1 MRLGIDGL
9 KLPEVKQRGPLGSL
23 NHVKAL
29 GLGGIFFSSI
39 LDMSPTLDLGQL
51 REIRAR
57 ADELGLYLESGL
69 GKINPYCSAEA
80 PELRAIGDGDI
91 IAGLT
96 RMMEAS
102 AAIGCRELWVSPGN
116 FKPAFRGRLAV
127 DRFRTDV
134 TWDEQLLAT
143 EKVLRKLAPA
153 ARAMGIH
160 MNIETHDEITSFEI
174 LRLIEAVGQ
183 DCVGVVLDTAN
194 MLQRGESPVLAT
206 QRLAP
211 FVRQTH
217 IKDAYV
223 ARAAG
228 GFDFQPRS
236 CGEGIVDFA
245 AILPILAAV
254 NPTLNL
260 SLEIAQ
266 STVDNPRRAYP
277 RQCIQLDDPLWRAG
291 HPDFTADEEQT
302 YLSMIDAF
310 ELRVESGEIADW
322 ETYERD
328 NYGYPGYQRQPYG
341 YQENVNAI
349 KKSAQHIQQICHDHG
364 IILS

>member
-9 KLPEVKQRGPLGSL
+9 KLPEVKKRGPLASL
-23 NHVKAL
+23 DHVKTL

-39 LDMSPTLDLGQL
+39 LDMSPTLDLGEL
-51 REIRAR
+51 REIRGK

-102 AAIGCRELWVSPGN
+102 AAIGCLELWVSPGN
-116 FKPAFRGRLAV
+116 FKPAYRGRLAV

-153 ARAMGIH
+153 ARALGIH

-174 LRLIEAVGQ
+174 LRLIEAVGE

-211 FVRQTH
+211 YVRQTH

-223 ARAAG
+223 GRASG
-228 GFDFQPRS
+228 GFDFQPRP

-254 NPTLNL
+254 NPNLNL
-260 SLEIAQ
+260 SLEITQ
-266 STVDNPRRAYP
+266 STADNPRRAFP

-291 HPDFTADEEQT
+291 HPDFTANEERA
-302 YLSMIDAF
+302 YLAMVDAF
-310 ELRVESGEIADW
+310 EPRVASGEIADW

-328 NYGYPGYQRQPYG
+328 NYGYPSYQHQPYG
-341 YQENVNAI
+341 YQENVHAI
-349 KKSAQHIQQICHDHG
+349 KKSAQHIQQICDNQG